1 MEEPLHIE
9 SQIKNPIAQKNPRV
23 QTVKEPR
30 IGDIIQVK
38 DASPKGTWKIARVIE
53 IIESQVGKEQ
63 AATVMMPCKNILQ
76 RSAIHLQ

>member
-1 MEEPLHIE
+1 M
-9 SQIKNPIAQKNPRV
+9 

-30 IGDIIQVK
+30 TGDIIQVK
-38 DASPKGTWKIARVIE
+38 DSSPKGTWKIARVIE

-76 RSAIHLQ
+76 RSAIHL